1 MIKTKAKAYI
11 ESRKKQERWVKHFM
25 KGMERWLNH
34 VWRVIGGQDKLGNI
48 IKNIKWMLEGCKK
61 THDISWIWNALA
73 ISKQEMQGEK
83 LLETKFDI
91 LRWIRN
97 FMLILNSLVPNLKW
111 ILTKSKSTSSSF
123 ANFKCTKRI

>member
-1 MIKTKAKAYI
+1 
-11 ESRKKQERWVKHFM
+11 
-25 KGMERWLNH
+25 
-34 VWRVIGGQDKLGNI
+34 
-48 IKNIKWMLEGCKK
+48 MLEGCKK

-111 ILTKSKSTSSSF
+111 ILTKSKSASSSF